1 MVVVAEGDWRPPAPQ
16 CLPPWVASSYNPTKT
31 FSNIPHGITYFFDS
45 NFWAKI
51 QEWVHFGTYTFLTYL
66 DLSKLW
72 RKTKICLKKKEISIL
87 AEIFSRISGL
97 LRKIKQRWRK
107 QINSKRNSETKS
119 ENAKENYKISRREMR
134 VCWRDKENT
143 RETQNAEHNAK
154 NTWMKYKI
162 TEIKKITTPQRHRK
176 YGSV

>member
-1 MVVVAEGDWRPPAPQ
+1 MVSHISLIQIFEQRFRNEYTLALILLNLSRP
-16 CLPPWVASSYNPTKT
+16 
-31 FSNIPHGITYFFDS
+31 F
-45 NFWAKI
+45 KI
-51 QEWVHFGTYTFLTYL
+51 V
-66 DLSKLW
+66 K
-72 RKTKICLKKKEISIL
+72 KNKICLKKKEISIL

-143 RETQNAEHNAK
+143 RETQKAEHNAK